1 MSPQDAMFIS
11 VEDERNPMHI
21 GTVSVFEG
29 PAPSYGDL
37 VRTVASHLSSLPRYR
52 QRVRFVP
59 MGLGRP
65 VWVDDPHFQILYH
78 VRHTATPPPGS
89 AEELRNLAG
98 RVFAQNLDRAKPL
111 WELWMVEGLGGGS
124 WALISKVHHCMVD
137 GVSATDLLTVL
148 LDREPQKRPARTP
161 AWHAAGEPS
170 DLHLLADAVADA
182 ITDPVNRL
190 RGVPAMARAIF
201 ASGLGMHSLTDAGNL
216 IGSLGSWSQAAAG
229 SLNGPIGPHRRWS
242 WASTTLEQVREVRAA
257 FGGTVNDV
265 VLCAITTGFRDLL
278 RSRGEKVARKVVRTL
293 VPVSVRHENEKG
305 LYNNRVSGL
314 FPGLPVGIASPVGRL
329 NAIRDQM
336 DGFKRSGQAVA
347 GDVLVQMSGFAPP
360 MLLAVSLR
368 LAIHAQQRLV
378 QTVTTNVPGPQFP
391 LYAAGRQMLYA
402 YPYVPIAGSVRIG
415 IAIFSYLGSLNFGVT
430 ADFDSVPDIE
440 VLTRGIESGVAEL
453 LAAARREHRV
463 TRMPQLRRST
473 VDRGAEKLSE
483 PRRRAHPRPRVA
495 PAVNVAS
502 RHRKPSPPAG
512 FTGAAR

>member
-1 MSPQDAMFIS
+1 MDRMSPQDAMFIA
-11 VEDERNPMHI
+11 VEDDRNPMHI

-37 VRTVASHLSSLPRYR
+37 VRTVASHLSDLPRYR

-98 RVFAQNLDRAKPL
+98 WVFAQNLDRGKPL
-111 WELWMVEGLGGGS
+111 WELWMVEGLSDGN

-137 GVSATDLLTVL
+137 GVSATDLLTLL
-148 LDREPQKRPARTP
+148 LDREPQKRPGRP
-161 AWHAAGEPS
+161 PEWHAAREAR

-182 ITDPVNRL
+182 ITNPIHRL
-190 RGVPAMARAIF
+190 RGMPAVARAIF
-201 ASGLGMHSLTDAGNL
+201 ASGLGVHGLTDVMNL
-216 IGSLGSWSQAAAG
+216 VGSLGTWTQPAAG

-242 WASTTLEQVREVRAA
+242 WATASLEQVKEIRASL
-257 FGGTVNDV
+257 GGTVNDV
-265 VLCAITTGFRDLL
+265 VLCAITNGFRDLL
-278 RSRGEKVARKVVRTL
+278 SRRGQKVAGKVVRAL
-293 VPVSVRHENEKG
+293 VPVSVRRDSEKG

-314 FPGLPVGIASPVGRL
+314 FPGLPVGLDSPVARL
-329 NAIRDQM
+329 NAIRKQM
-336 DGFKRSGQAVA
+336 DRFKLSGQAVA
-347 GDVLVQMSGFAPP
+347 GDVLVQLTGFAPP

-368 LAIHAQQRLV
+368 LALHAQQRLV

-415 IAIFSYLGSLNFGVT
+415 VAIFSYLGNLKFGVT
-430 ADFDSVPDIE
+430 ADYDSVPDIE
-440 VLTRGIESGVAEL
+440 VLTHGIESGVAEL
-453 LAAARREHRV
+453 LAAARRDHRP
-463 TRMPQLRRST
+463 TRTAEAQRS
-473 VDRGAEKLSE
+473 
-483 PRRRAHPRPRVA
+483 
-495 PAVNVAS
+495 AVNGGGA
-502 RHRKPSPPAG
+502 KPRNPAEEHPLDLVSP
-512 FTGAAR
+512 RS